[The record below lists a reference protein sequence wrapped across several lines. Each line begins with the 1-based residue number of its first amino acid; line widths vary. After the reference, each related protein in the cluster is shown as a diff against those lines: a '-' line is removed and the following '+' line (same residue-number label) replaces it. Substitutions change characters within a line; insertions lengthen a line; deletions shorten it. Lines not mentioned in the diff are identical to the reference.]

1 MIYNFPQIRKMLNFK
16 DPGDFY
22 FIEILGISDSVDI
35 KTYHIYSISE
45 FDSIQD
51 DIINTCEAKNARA
64 YIRMN
69 TRNSKVIALSLIK
82 RLADLVQSGQTD
94 RSEDLYNTVC
104 KETRIETDTNWI
116 ISVDNRND
124 EVYAKQVLED
134 LWNQMLYGGIILSEI
149 DTVTG
154 KDLITTYFNIEKF
167 KQSCPK
173 INVDTDPSTLI
184 FSPTGNN
191 L

>member
-1 MIYNFPQIRKMLNFK
+1 MIYNFPQIRKLLNFK
-16 DPGDFY
+16 DLGDFY
-22 FIEILGISDSVDI
+22 LIEILGISDSVNI

-134 LWNQMLYGGIILSEI
+134 LWNQMLYGGIIISEI

-154 KDLITTYFNIEKF
+154 KDLVTTYFNIEKF

-173 INVDTDPSTLI
+173 INVDTDASTLI

>member
-1 MIYNFPQIRKMLNFK
+1 MIYNFPQIRKLLNFK

-22 FIEILGISDSVDI
+22 FIEILEISDSVNI

-116 ISVDNRND
+116 IRVDNRND

-173 INVDTDPSTLI
+173 INVDTDASTLI
-184 FSPTGNN
+184 FSPTTK
-191 L
+191 

>member
-1 MIYNFPQIRKMLNFK
+1 MIYNFPQIRKLLNFK

-22 FIEILGISDSVDI
+22 FIEILGISDSVNI

-45 FDSIQD
+45 FDLIQD

-116 ISVDNRND
+116 IRVDNRND

-134 LWNQMLYGGIILSEI
+134 LWNQMIYQILH
-149 DTVTG
+149 T
-154 KDLITTYFNIEKF
+154 
-167 KQSCPK
+167 P
-173 INVDTDPSTLI
+173 
-184 FSPTGNN
+184 
-191 L
+191 